1 MPRQAIVNLVYEGVD
16 ISRDIAPYLIS
27 LSYTDAGNCRADDL
41 QISLADPDG
50 RWRSSWMP
58 KRGERVQASITLK
71 DWYFEGSERR
81 LDCGIFDV
89 DTVSYTGPDPDEITI
104 HAVSY
109 PGKSAIKNETRTRSW
124 ENVTL
129 RQIAKQIA
137 NAAGLGLLYEMAEV
151 VYDRINQSEET
162 DLAFLSSQ
170 AEREGAALKVTNDM
184 LVLFDEQKYEKQ
196 PPVREI
202 VRGESDIL
210 SYSFDVQTVG
220 VSYASCEITYTDS
233 KKKTIRGSFK
243 VPGADGGPVLKL
255 NERVASVAEANRKAR
270 AALRRANKDAQRATL
285 ELMGD
290 YMLVQGVT
298 VKLSGFGA
306 FDDVYFVETARHM
319 IDRSG
324 YRTRIELRKVL
335 GY

>member
-1 MPRQAIVNLVYEGVD
+1 MPRQAVVNLVYEGVD
-16 ISRDIAPYLIS
+16 ISRDIAPFFVS
-27 LSYTDAGNCRADDL
+27 LSYTDSGNGRADNL
-41 QISLADPDG
+41 QITLADPDG
-50 RWRSSWMP
+50 RWRGGWMP
-58 KRGERVQASITLK
+58 RRGDRVRAAIELK
-71 DWYFEGSERR
+71 DWYFEGVDRR

-89 DTVSYTGPDPDEITI
+89 DSVSYTGPEDEITI
-104 HAVSY
+104 SAVSY
-109 PGKSAIKNETRTRSW
+109 PGNSAMKNETRTRSW

-129 RQIAKQIA
+129 RQIANQIA
-137 NAAGLGLLYEMAEV
+137 KAAGMKLLYEMPEV
-151 VYDRINQSEET
+151 TYDRINQSEET

-220 VSYASCEITYTDS
+220 VSYASCEIAYTDS